1 MAKTAKGLVAW
12 ATGYLGEAYWY
23 GTFGQ
28 DCSESLY
35 NAKKRQYPKHY
46 TASRANRYKQD
57 IAAGKRC
64 ADCVGLIK
72 GYLWEQDGKIKY
84 DGDTDVS
91 ANGMYNAAKE
101 KGTIS
106 LLPDIPGLLLWCNGH
121 IGIYIGGGEAIEARG
136 FAYGVVKTRV
146 SARSWT
152 NWCKCP
158 WITYDATDAENEPQ
172 ESPTRPTLRK
182 GSKGAAVKEA
192 QTLLMRHGQALP
204 KYGAD
209 GDFGMETY
217 NAVRSFQLEN
227 DLAVDGI
234 IGKNTWS
241 ALDNEFIIVNKVI
254 GVGSRVK
261 IKPGAKDYNGKS
273 LAAFVYEGS
282 YTVDERNGQRCVL
295 DKKGIYTPMHVDD
308 LIVQ

>member
-1 MAKTAKGLVAW
+1 MAKTARGLVEW
-12 ATGYLGEAYWY
+12 AKGWLGEAYWY
-23 GTFGQ
+23 GTFCN
-28 DCSESLY
+28 DCTESLY

-46 TASRANRYKQD
+46 TSSRESRYKQD
-57 IAAGKRC
+57 IAKDKRC

-91 ANGMYNAAKE
+91 ANGMYQTSKE
-101 KGTIS
+101 KGAIS

-121 IGIYIGGGEAIEARG
+121 IGVYIGGGEAIEARG
-136 FAYGVVKTRV
+136 FAHGVVKTRV
-146 SARSWT
+146 SDRSWT

-158 WITYDATDAENEPQ
+158 WITYDAASVENEPP
-172 ESPTRPTLRK
+172 ESAARPTLRK

-209 GDFGMETY
+209 GDFGTETY

-241 ALDNEFIIVNKVI
+241 ALDNAFIVVNKVI

-261 IKPGAKDYNGKS
+261 IRAGAKDYNGKS
-273 LAAFVYEGS
+273 LASFVYDAV
-282 YTVDERNGQRCVL
+282 YVVDERKGQRCVL
-295 DKKGIYTPMHVDD
+295 DKHGVCIPMHVDD
-308 LIVQ
+308 LIAQ